1 MYKIKFLTED
11 AEVGQIKTETIS
23 VNNASPSLVLYV
35 EKKKKIQSIPSSI
48 IKDFDHAI
56 SLFGLKYHLEK

>member
-35 EKKKKIQSIPSSI
+35 EKKKIQSIPSSI